1 MEKWIQCHSSR
12 EKGQMKM
19 KKVAVLGGI
28 VTAITAAAV
37 YAIILT
43 NESLKNI
50 GDAFDVDDEDY

>member
-1 MEKWIQCHSSR
+1 
-12 EKGQMKM
+12 MKI
-19 KKVAVLGGI
+19 KKVAILGGI

-50 GDAFDVDDEDY
+50 GDAFDVEDEDY

>member
-1 MEKWIQCHSSR
+1 
-12 EKGQMKM
+12 MKI
-19 KKVAVLGGI
+19 KKVAILGGI

-50 GDAFDVDDEDY
+50 VDAFDVEDEDY

>member
-1 MEKWIQCHSSR
+1 
-12 EKGQMKM
+12 M

-50 GDAFDVDDEDY
+50 GDAFDFDDEDY